1 MQISFPLLPKMN
13 WCLEFG
19 AGYHPGVNLMVLVSM
34 TLYNSSFAQEG
45 EGTDHGSILHLIHL
59 SICYLKKAVEK
70 RLSAGKVKFRV
81 E

>member
-1 MQISFPLLPKMN
+1 
-13 WCLEFG
+13 
-19 AGYHPGVNLMVLVSM
+19 MVLVSM